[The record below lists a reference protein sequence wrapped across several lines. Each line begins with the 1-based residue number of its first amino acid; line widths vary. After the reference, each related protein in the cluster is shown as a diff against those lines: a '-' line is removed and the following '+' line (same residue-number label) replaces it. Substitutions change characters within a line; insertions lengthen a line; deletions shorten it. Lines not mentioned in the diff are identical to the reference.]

1 MGFLLVLEGS
11 EAAELKLQLIS
22 GVGPELFCPGPVH
35 PPRVCRNLLLNKDL
49 ALLEMGQRPDV
60 GLIPGRPLQLP
71 GVPGWTRASFSSDT
85 LRIKREPSFS
95 SERIPTPSKSC

>member
-11 EAAELKLQLIS
+11 EAAELKLQLMS
-22 GVGPELFCPGPVH
+22 GVRPGTDFWGQTRTFLSWTHSSTQSLQKPAA
-35 PPRVCRNLLLNKDL
+35 NKDL

-71 GVPGWTRASFSSDT
+71 GVPLRTKASSSSDT
-85 LRIKREPSFS
+85 LRIKLFS
-95 SERIPTPSKSC
+95 R